1 MPLYEYLCRDCG
13 QPFEKMVR
21 MSDQEQVPVCP
32 ACGSADTR
40 KQISTFA
47 AHGFATRPSVSAASS
62 ACSSTGRF
70 T

>member
-13 QPFEKMVR
+13 RPFEKMVR
-21 MSDQEQVPVCP
+21 MSEQDLTPVCP
-32 ACGSADTR
+32 SCGSADTR

-47 AHGFATRPSVSAASS
+47 TRGFSSTSSVRASS
-62 ACSSTGRF
+62 SSCSSTGSF

>member
-21 MSDQEQVPVCP
+21 MSEQEQTPVCP
-32 ACGSADTR
+32 SCGSPDTR

-47 AHGFATRPSVSAASS
+47 SHGFSSGSSASAASS
-62 ACSSTGRF
+62 SCSSTGRF
-70 T
+70 S